1 MPKRLTYNSSGVS
14 IDANNDM
21 VRRIQGSIKSTK
33 DHHVIDSVNGFAG
46 LFSIGRLRR
55 QFKDAVLVACSDGVG
70 SKVLL
75 AAKAGKWDT
84 VGIDL
89 VAMNV
94 NDMATCGAEP
104 LFFLDYVALNKNIPE
119 RTAAIVAGVA
129 KGCRLA
135 GCALLGGETAEMPD
149 VYGEGD
155 FDLAGFA
162 VGIIERKYL
171 ITGEQIRP
179 GDSIIG
185 LSSSGI
191 HSNGFSLVRKVF
203 FEAHNYKLSSRI
215 KGLRFSL
222 GSELLRPTRIYI
234 QPILELL
241 RKRRIVLG
249 LAHITGGGL
258 PGNVPR
264 ILPPGCQA
272 LIRKKAWK
280 VPPIF
285 NIMQSLGVSDSEM
298 YRTFN
303 MGIGMVIVA
312 RRDNSRAIIEHFKRR
327 KINSFVIGKIV
338 SEERRCR
345 FV

>member
-1 MPKRLTYNSSGVS
+1 MPKQLTYDSSGVS
-14 IDANNDM
+14 IDANDDM
-21 VRRIQGSIKSTK
+21 VRRIQRSIKSTQ
-33 DHHVIDSVNGFAG
+33 DHRVIDSVNGFAG
-46 LFSIGRLRR
+46 LFTLGGKY
-55 QFKDAVLVACSDGVG
+55 KDPVLVGCSDGVG

-75 AAKAGKWDT
+75 AAQAGKLDT

-104 LFFLDYVALNKNIPE
+104 LFFLDYVALNKNIPK

-129 KGCRLA
+129 KGCREA

-149 VYGEGD
+149 VYRKGD

-162 VGIIERKYL
+162 VGIVERKHL

-179 GDSIIG
+179 GDAIIG

-191 HSNGFSLVRKVF
+191 HSNGYSLVRKVF
-203 FEAHNYKLSSRI
+203 FEAHKYKLSSRI
-215 KGLRFSL
+215 KGLRTPL
-222 GSELLRPTRIYI
+222 GAELLKPTRIYI

-241 RKRRIVLG
+241 RRKRIIRG
-249 LAHITGGGL
+249 LAHITGDGL

-264 ILPPGCQA
+264 ILPPGCGA
-272 LIRKKAWK
+272 HIRKDAWK
-280 VPPIF
+280 PQPIF
-285 NIMQSLGVSDSEM
+285 KIMQSLGVLSSEM
-298 YRTFN
+298 YRAFN
-303 MGIGMVIVA
+303 MGIGMVVVA
-312 RRDNSRAIIEHFKRR
+312 RRKDTRAIIEHFKRR
-327 KINSFVIGKIV
+327 KIKAFDIGEIASGK
-338 SEERRCR
+338 RTLR

>member
-14 IDANNDM
+14 IEANDVM
-21 VRRIQGSIKSTK
+21 VRRIQRSIKSTQ
-33 DHHVIDSVNGFAG
+33 DHRVIDAVNGFAG
-46 LFSIGRLRR
+46 LFSIGRLGRNYR
-55 QFKDAVLVACSDGVG
+55 DAVLVGCSDGVG

-75 AAKAGKWDT
+75 AVKAGKLDT

-94 NDMATCGAEP
+94 NDLATCGAEP
-104 LFFLDYVALNKNIPE
+104 LFFLDYVALNKNIPK

-149 VYGEGD
+149 VYRKGD

-162 VGIIERKYL
+162 VGIVGRNHL
-171 ITGEQIRP
+171 ITGEDIRP

-185 LSSSGI
+185 LHSSGI
-191 HSNGFSLVRKVF
+191 HANGYSLVRKVF

-215 KGLRFSL
+215 KGLPAVL
-222 GSELLRPTRIYI
+222 GAELLKPTRIYI

-241 RKRRIVLG
+241 RGRRIVLG

-258 PGNVPR
+258 AGNVPR

-272 LIRKKAWK
+272 RIRKGTWK

-285 NIMQSLGVSDSEM
+285 NIMQSLGVPEREM

-303 MGIGMVIVA
+303 MGVGMAVVA
-312 RRDNSRAIIEHFKRR
+312 RRHNSRAIIEHFRRR
-327 KINSFVIGKIV
+327 KIKAFVIGEIV
-338 SEERRCR
+338 SGKRTCK

>member
-1 MPKRLTYNSSGVS
+1 MPKRLTYKSSGVS
-14 IDANNDM
+14 IEANDAL
-21 VRRIQGSIKSTK
+21 VRRIQRSIKPTQ
-33 DHHVIDSVNGFAG
+33 DHRVIDAVNGFAG
-46 LFSIGRLRR
+46 LFSIGRLGRNY
-55 QFKDAVLVACSDGVG
+55 KDAVLVGCSDGVG

-75 AAKAGKWDT
+75 AAKAGKLDT
-84 VGIDL
+84 VGVDL

-104 LFFLDYVALNKNIPE
+104 LFFLDYVALNKNIPK

-149 VYGEGD
+149 VYRKGD

-162 VGIIERKYL
+162 VGIVGRNHL
-171 ITGEQIRP
+171 ITGEDIRP

-185 LSSSGI
+185 LHSSGI
-191 HSNGFSLVRKVF
+191 HSNGYSLVRKVF

-215 KGLRFSL
+215 KGLRGLL
-222 GSELLRPTRIYI
+222 GAELLKPTRIYI
-234 QPILELL
+234 QPILELV
-241 RKRRIVLG
+241 RERRIVLG

-258 PGNVPR
+258 VGNVPR

-272 LIRKKAWK
+272 HIRKGTWK

-285 NIMQSLGVSDSEM
+285 NIMQSLGVPESEM

-303 MGIGMVIVA
+303 MGVGMAIVA
-312 RRDNSRAIIEHFKRR
+312 RRKNSTTIIQHFKRH
-327 KINSFVIGKIV
+327 KIKAFVIGEIV
-338 SEERRCR
+338 SGKRKCR
-345 FV
+345 FS

>member
-1 MPKRLTYNSSGVS
+1 MPKRLTYKSSGVS
-14 IDANNDM
+14 IDANDDM
-21 VRRIQGSIKSTK
+21 VRRIQRSIKSTQ
-33 DHHVIDSVNGFAG
+33 DHRVIDSVNGFAG
-46 LFSIGRLRR
+46 LFSISQLGRKY
-55 QFKDAVLVACSDGVG
+55 KDAVLVGCSDGVG

-75 AAKAGKWDT
+75 AAQAGSFDT
-84 VGIDL
+84 IGIDL
-89 VAMNV
+89 VAMNI

-104 LFFLDYVALNKNIPE
+104 LFFLDYVALNKNIPK

-149 VYGEGD
+149 IYGEGG

-162 VGIIERKYL
+162 VGIIERKHL

-185 LSSSGI
+185 LGSSGI
-191 HSNGFSLVRKVF
+191 HSNGYSLVRKVF

-215 KGLRFSL
+215 KGLRGLL
-222 GSELLRPTRIYI
+222 GAELLKPTRIYI
-234 QPILELL
+234 QPILEVL
-241 RKRRIVLG
+241 RGRRKVLG

-264 ILPPGCQA
+264 MLPPGCQA

-285 NIMQSLGVSDSEM
+285 NIMQSLGVPESEM

-303 MGIGMVIVA
+303 MGIGMAVVV
-312 RRDNSRAIIEHFKRR
+312 RRNKSRAVVERFKSH
-327 KINSFVIGKIV
+327 KIKAFVIGEIV
-338 SEERRCR
+338 SGKRICS